1 MLRQL
6 QVQDYALITSL
17 ELEFEPGLTVLTG
30 ETGAGKS
37 IILDAI
43 AMLTGSRAYTEAI
56 RTGAETAW
64 LAATFDITGLDDLL
78 RLLPTM
84 GFEAENQ
91 ELTIAREIH
100 RSGRNKCWVNGRLAT
115 VAALREIGAFLVEIH
130 GQAEHQAVFE
140 PHRYLEM
147 LDALGGP
154 SVAAVRREVEVAY
167 AKVQDLE
174 AELGRLTLSEQER
187 LRQIDL
193 LQFQFDEIATAGL
206 TPGEETGLRQ
216 EREILRH
223 SERLREAVTLAYQI
237 LYGQDVPG
245 HGVLDRLGEVVSLL
259 EPLVTYDERL
269 TTSLQMLEAANANA
283 GEAMWDLRQYAEGLG
298 GDPERLGQVE
308 ERLSLIHR
316 LERKYGETTEAILAY
331 HAKIEKELAELLD
344 SEVRVEA
351 MEKDLVQA
359 RAKLADLAG
368 KLSNMRK
375 QVAKE
380 LERKLMAELPDL
392 NLPHARF
399 EIRIRQIASEGGIP
413 YPDRS
418 SSSTVQVNSRG
429 VDYVEFYFSANPGE
443 EVKPLARVVSG
454 GEASRLMLALKSVI
468 AATDGV
474 PTLIFDEVDAGI
486 GGKTARAIGAKLAAL
501 ANERQVLC
509 VTHLAQVAGAAD
521 HHLAIAKDVTEQ
533 STAVRVEVLEQD
545 ARVGEL
551 ARMLAGDGA
560 SEVSRQHARQL
571 LAERISS

>member
-1 MLRQL
+1 M
-6 QVQDYALITSL
+6 
-17 ELEFEPGLTVLTG
+17 LTG

-115 VAALREIGAFLVEIH
+115 VAALREIGTFLVEIH

-245 HGVLDRLGEVVSLL
+245 HGVLDRLG
-259 EPLVTYDERL
+259 
-269 TTSLQMLEAANANA
+269 
-283 GEAMWDLRQYAEGLG
+283 
-298 GDPERLGQVE
+298 
-308 ERLSLIHR
+308 
-316 LERKYGETTEAILAY
+316 K
-331 HAKIEKELAELLD
+331 
-344 SEVRVEA
+344 
-351 MEKDLVQA
+351 
-359 RAKLADLAG
+359 
-368 KLSNMRK
+368 
-375 QVAKE
+375 
-380 LERKLMAELPDL
+380 
-392 NLPHARF
+392 
-399 EIRIRQIASEGGIP
+399 
-413 YPDRS
+413 
-418 SSSTVQVNSRG
+418 
-429 VDYVEFYFSANPGE
+429 
-443 EVKPLARVVSG
+443 
-454 GEASRLMLALKSVI
+454 
-468 AATDGV
+468 
-474 PTLIFDEVDAGI
+474 
-486 GGKTARAIGAKLAAL
+486 
-501 ANERQVLC
+501 
-509 VTHLAQVAGAAD
+509 
-521 HHLAIAKDVTEQ
+521 
-533 STAVRVEVLEQD
+533 
-545 ARVGEL
+545 
-551 ARMLAGDGA
+551 
-560 SEVSRQHARQL
+560 
-571 LAERISS
+571 